1 MDKTMKKNNFIINKN
16 FENIAVLQNKSFTN
30 LKSCFKIF
38 CYAYENSEM
47 IAPNK
52 NSQIFRWQE
61 NKENKKINIIFN
73 YSFLD
78 EENKIIVKN
87 ITAVLPVVFGLL
99 WSIQQ
104 TFLIM
109 EEMYILKI
117 NNQILNNI
125 NNKL

>member
-1 MDKTMKKNNFIINKN
+1 
-16 FENIAVLQNKSFTN
+16 
-30 LKSCFKIF
+30 
-38 CYAYENSEM
+38 M